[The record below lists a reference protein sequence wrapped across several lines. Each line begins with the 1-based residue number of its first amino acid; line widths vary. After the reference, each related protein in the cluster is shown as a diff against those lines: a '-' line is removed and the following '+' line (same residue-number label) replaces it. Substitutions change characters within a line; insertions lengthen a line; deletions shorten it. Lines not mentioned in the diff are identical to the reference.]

1 MCRPSLQDSQQLEK
15 PHLLPWSTAIGPQPD
30 PNKHHLFYTTEEKE
44 IEGESGARGMQ
55 RRSEGF
61 GKKRKRKKGGCL
73 HGGLGSTSWGRK
85 PQEDYEHWALCFS
98 STSLFWKPL
107 YRLADPF
114 RALSLSQ
121 SFLPLSAMQNPSPA
135 RSQIITLIGWLWQ
148 FMNYSTR
155 RCSHPD
161 SFPHVRLA
169 AGEHFLYSMYFY
181 CIWFA

>member
-15 PHLLPWSTAIGPQPD
+15 PHLLPWSRAIGTQPD
-30 PNKHHLFYTTEEKE
+30 PNKHHLFYTTKEKE

-61 GKKRKRKKGGCL
+61 GKKKGGCL

-85 PQEDYEHWALCFS
+85 PQEDYEHWALRFG

-121 SFLPLSAMQNPSPA
+121 CFLPLSAMQNPSPA
-135 RSQIITLIGWLWQ
+135 WSQIITLIGRLWQ
-148 FMNYSTR
+148 FMNHSTR
-155 RCSHPD
+155 RCSPPGSPSHPTC
-161 SFPHVRLA
+161 RWRKC
-169 AGEHFLYSMYFY
+169 FLYSIYFY
-181 CIWFA
+181 CIQFA